1 MTEALVKRQDTE
13 MSVIGGLL
21 LSDNQE
27 HIEQVFSRITPKCFT
42 YENLR
47 IAYETIRKDYQE
59 HKKID
64 LTITLNQLGDEYKE
78 ILVQCMDLVPVSS
91 LLPQYSALLFD
102 NYRRNTLDYG
112 LGKLGEKLIA
122 GAPTSELMAELNR
135 IITVQEKFDEIQL
148 NTTSLDF
155 LDSIIEYMKHLYS
168 EKQAS
173 YKTGIGLLDY
183 MLAGFRGGEVTA
195 LSGRSGMGKSDMAI
209 FLATQLAVKGVRV
222 LYLTMEMKRVQ
233 IMNRIASRVT
243 KVDSSLLL
251 ETDKIDDG
259 KKQSIAFA
267 LDKICKIPLIFDEQQ
282 NISVYDVQSK
292 IAKHKPQVV
301 FIDHIGLMAQDK
313 YKKQWESI
321 SETSKALKQ
330 IAMKENIALVE
341 LVQQN
346 TEVERRKEK
355 HGKLSDL
362 KGTDAIGN
370 DCDNVMFIYA
380 DKDNTILSGDMW
392 VDTELQIVKNR
403 NSKTGTIK
411 FHWFPQYH
419 SYKQVEE
426 R

>member
-1 MTEALVKRQDTE
+1 MTEVVIKIQDTE

-21 LSDNQE
+21 LSDNKE
-27 HIEQVFSRITPKCFT
+27 DIEQVFCKITPKCFT
-42 YENLR
+42 YDKLKT
-47 IAYETIRKDYQE
+47 AYETMREIYHE
-59 HKKID
+59 YKKVD
-64 LTITLNQLGDEYKE
+64 LTLTINKLGDDYKVL
-78 ILVQCMDLVPVSS
+78 LVECMELVPAPS

-112 LGKLGEKLIA
+112 LEKLSNKLLD
-122 GAPTSELMAELNR
+122 GAPTSELMAELNK
-135 IITVQEKFDEIQL
+135 IITVQEKLDEIQTS
-148 NTTSLDF
+148 TTSLDF
-155 LDSIIEYMKHLYS
+155 LDSIIEYMKHLYT

-173 YKTGIGLLDY
+173 YKTGIWLLDY

-209 FLATQLAVKGVRV
+209 FLATQLACKGVRV

-233 IMNRIASRVT
+233 IMNRIASRLT
-243 KVDSSLLL
+243 KIDSSFLL
-251 ETDKIDDG
+251 ETDKLGED
-259 KKQSIAFA
+259 KKQAISFS
-267 LDKICKIPLIFDEQQ
+267 LDKLSNIPLIFDEQQ

-321 SETSKALKQ
+321 AETSKALKQ
-330 IAMKENIALVE
+330 IAMKENVALIE

-346 TEVERRKEK
+346 TEVEKRKEK
-355 HGKLSDL
+355 YGKLSDL

-380 DKDNTILSGDMW
+380 DKGNKVLSGGMW
-392 VDTELQIVKNR
+392 VDVELQIVKSR

-419 SYKQVEE
+419 NYKQVEG